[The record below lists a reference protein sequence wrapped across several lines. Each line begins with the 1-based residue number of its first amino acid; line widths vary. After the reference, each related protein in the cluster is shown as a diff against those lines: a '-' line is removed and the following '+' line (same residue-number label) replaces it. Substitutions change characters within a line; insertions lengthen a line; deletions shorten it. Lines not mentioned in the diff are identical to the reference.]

1 MTDALTDKYPD
12 ASGSPDFATINCKG
26 NTYSTPGGTP
36 KRIDYLMY
44 WKSDNVTMSTQEF
57 TMPFYK
63 TVNSKGETI
72 SLSDHEALS
81 VKFLIE

>member
-26 NTYSTPGGTP
+26 NTYSTPGGAP